1 MADAQWMSVRECARY
16 MGWEGEGTGTGPHPQ
31 TVSRWCA
38 ARVLRATQVTVP
50 RGTYR
55 IARVDADA
63 FMRAHRTSPDRRP
76 A

>member
-38 ARVLRATQVTVP
+38 ARVLRTTQVTVP

-55 IARVDADA
+55 IARW
-63 FMRAHRTSPDRRP
+63 MRMRSCAPIARRRIRP